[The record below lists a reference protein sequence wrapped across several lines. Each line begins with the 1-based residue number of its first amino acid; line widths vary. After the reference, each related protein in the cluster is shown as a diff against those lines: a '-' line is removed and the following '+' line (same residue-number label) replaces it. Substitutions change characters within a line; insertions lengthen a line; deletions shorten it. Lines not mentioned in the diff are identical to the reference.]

1 MPQLTVSV
9 RDTKGTLGGPDLNR
23 RLKALVDADAA
34 AMRMAARV
42 ATASTR
48 ANFSYRREPIAP
60 RAGRSSTGGRM
71 KQHLLWTVRNGR
83 VEFDMAEADA
93 RVPHW
98 IIQEIGTGQEARVGL
113 IGGKEMSVEV
123 PSQDGRDLPDG
134 FIWADGAVSLMSEGG
149 KFQSVVGGTSRRV
162 GASKRRVPAPFG
174 HGRDRPGMMD
184 QQNLYPIAMLPPGQ
198 AYRQTRGVIHREI
211 KGKHFVRDGGIEG
224 NSLLRSALL
233 SDFEDT
239 FR

>member
-98 IIQEIGTGQEARVGL
+98 IIQEIGTGQRATIREANVANPVGRPKAGASYIRSIKSQRGRRISGGLVFATGGRYSPPGVRRDEQLHWASKVLGVPHRSGTVPFAGRQAASIL
-113 IGGKEMSVEV
+113 IRREIEGQHFVKTGGEN
-123 PSQDGRDLPDG
+123 G
-134 FIWADGAVSLMSEGG
+134 FREYQ
-149 KFQSVVGGTSRRV
+149 QSVLAAARQAFRKSN
-162 GASKRRVPAPFG
+162 
-174 HGRDRPGMMD
+174 RP
-184 QQNLYPIAMLPPGQ
+184 
-198 AYRQTRGVIHREI
+198 
-211 KGKHFVRDGGIEG
+211 
-224 NSLLRSALL
+224 
-233 SDFEDT
+233 
-239 FR
+239 